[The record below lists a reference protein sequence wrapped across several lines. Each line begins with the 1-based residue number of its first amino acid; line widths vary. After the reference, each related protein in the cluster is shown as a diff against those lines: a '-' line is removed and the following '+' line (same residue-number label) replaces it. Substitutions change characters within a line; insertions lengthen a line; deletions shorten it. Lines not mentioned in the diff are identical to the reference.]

1 MSFDVSF
8 FAQIGK
14 FLLDTAMNI
23 YKSLEF
29 DFGSFTVNGWWFI
42 IGIAIAYL
50 IIWLVGRILE

>member
-1 MSFDVSF
+1 MSFDVSL

-29 DFGSFTVNGWWFI
+29 DFESFTLNGWWFI

-50 IIWLVGRILE
+50 VIWLVGRILE